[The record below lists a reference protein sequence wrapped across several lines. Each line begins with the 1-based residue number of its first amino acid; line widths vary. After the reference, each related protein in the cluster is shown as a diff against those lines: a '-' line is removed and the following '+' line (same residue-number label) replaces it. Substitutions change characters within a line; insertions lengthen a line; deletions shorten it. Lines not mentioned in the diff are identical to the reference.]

1 MCIQKH
7 LGKHPSML
15 RHERHPQILAKL
27 ICPLL
32 AAFSFIRLCLKSS
45 QLGFFVTIE
54 RRLPTA
60 RIYVTSLSITT
71 DTNPSCQIQVSLCCW
86 CGTSYLCWLFEINIW
101 RMKLSYFLRLIRLMS
116 FRPCPLQMRILLSI
130 EVYAMTNMEIA
141 MKIEQL
147 RTQFY
152 SMKNQR

>member
-7 LGKHPSML
+7 LGKHPSMR
-15 RHERHPQILAKL
+15 RHERHTQILAKL

-32 AAFSFIRLCLKSS
+32 AALSFIRLCLKSS

-60 RIYVTSLSITT
+60 RIYVTSLSVTT
-71 DTNPSCQIQVSLCCW
+71 DTNPNFQIQVSLYCW

-101 RMKLSYFLRLIRLMS
+101 RMKLSYYRLMS

-130 EVYAMTNMEIA
+130 EVYAMTNMEIVT
-141 MKIEQL
+141 KIEQL